1 MGTINVPNVPQS
13 TAGASVRLP
22 AHRRVDI
29 AKPAGYTM
37 IFTKHIKKRAKQQ
50 VILIEHGKDFIVDRA
65 AAEGKMRGLN

>member
-1 MGTINVPNVPQS
+1 
-13 TAGASVRLP
+13 
-22 AHRRVDI
+22 VDI